1 MKPALLI
8 IDMQQGL
15 LTSPHAQAK
24 IPGACEVINYVAD
37 LFRKAGRPV
46 VIVQDLESGGSEDS
60 PDFAVIPEI
69 RIDETDLRITKEWSN
84 AFWKTNLEQILREQD
99 TDFVIACGF
108 AAEYCVTFSFNGA
121 RERGFK
127 AAILQHGIIGEHPDA
142 VAGVIRDRNII
153 SYPVIEAVLKN

>member
-15 LTSPHAQAK
+15 LTSPHAQAE
-24 IPGACEVINYVAD
+24 IPGVCNMINYVGD

-69 RIDETDLRITKEWSN
+69 RIAETDLRITKEWSN